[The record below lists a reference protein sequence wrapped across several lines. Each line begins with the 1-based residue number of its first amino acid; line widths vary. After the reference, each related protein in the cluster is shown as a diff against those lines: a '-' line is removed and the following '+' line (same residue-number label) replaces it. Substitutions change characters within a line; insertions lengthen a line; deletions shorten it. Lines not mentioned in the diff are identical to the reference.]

1 MIGKTI
7 SHYEITDKLGEGG
20 MGVVYKATDTKLE
33 RAVALKFLAAHLL
46 GDSDEKARFVREA
59 QAAAALDHPNI
70 CTVHEIDEVDE
81 TIFIAMA
88 YLEGETLGKK
98 IEAGPLTLGEAL
110 DFAIQATQGLQ
121 EAHGKGIFHRDIKP
135 ANLMIT
141 PKGASHLVKIMDFGL
156 AQLVERSRL
165 TRKDTTLGT
174 VAYMSPE
181 QSMAAG
187 TDHRTDIWALGVV
200 LYEMV
205 CGQMP
210 FRGDYDQ
217 AVMYSITNEEPEPLT
232 ALRTGVPME
241 LEWITGKCLMKDQ
254 AQRYQSTADLIVD
267 LENLREKLKSGK
279 STIMRARAA
288 TGGLAGPAP
297 VATGNLAGSSP
308 RSGDGQAK
316 SLSPLATQ
324 QTPPPQ
330 GFQAQPATRT
340 AERRERLKKIAAGA
354 VFLLLVVLLWMQRA
368 PQSAPGESA
377 HLRRFAFTPPVALS
391 SNLFIASVA
400 ISPNG
405 KHIAFA
411 TSGVERKFWVQDLDQ
426 QQPRA
431 IEGSDG
437 ARAPFWSPDSGFIGF
452 AAGGELKKVSVQ
464 GGLATRL
471 CELPGARFLG
481 GSWSPDGELIVF
493 SSGAAL
499 HQVPARGGATNLLI
513 SPEEPEQSSGGPT
526 GNLRNPHFLPSQSGA
541 GILLFTFGTFAERT
555 MMVQDLET
563 GQRELLGP
571 GHLPF
576 YSPSGHIVYQPAPST
591 EDLWALPFSL
601 STLEAAGDA
610 FPISESSR
618 DPTLAADG
626 TLVYRDGSAAA
637 TKQLAWL
644 DRRGGKTGEIGQAL
658 VDIVDPELSP
668 DGRLVAFV
676 AVENSNTDIWVYD
689 IARGVRTRLSVD
701 PALEY
706 RALWSPSGE
715 EVAFGSR
722 RSGVW
727 AGFLRRAD
735 GGGEAKALPAT
746 PLHEWVSDWSRD
758 GKYML
763 YGLVD
768 PENGWDLWYLE
779 RKEGGGWEPH
789 PFLQTPF
796 VERTPKLSPDGRF
809 VAYSSNESGQ
819 FEVYVRPFLQGGGR
833 STVSSDGGQQ
843 PRWSD
848 DGNELFYVEGDTLVA
863 VSVTTSPEFS
873 VGPATRLFE
882 HPSLTRS
889 FYPQY
894 DVSADGQRFVLAAPV
909 EAEGAEPSIRV
920 VQNWF
925 EEFRDRQPVE

>member
-1 MIGKTI
+1 
-7 SHYEITDKLGEGG
+7 
-20 MGVVYKATDTKLE
+20 
-33 RAVALKFLAAHLL
+33 
-46 GDSDEKARFVREA
+46 
-59 QAAAALDHPNI
+59 
-70 CTVHEIDEVDE
+70 
-81 TIFIAMA
+81 
-88 YLEGETLGKK
+88 
-98 IEAGPLTLGEAL
+98 
-110 DFAIQATQGLQ
+110 
-121 EAHGKGIFHRDIKP
+121 
-135 ANLMIT
+135 
-141 PKGASHLVKIMDFGL
+141 MDFGL

-297 VATGNLAGSSP
+297 VATGNLAGSPP

-330 GFQAQPATRT
+330 GFQVQPAART

-377 HLRRFAFTPPVALS
+377 PLRRFAFTPPVALS

-481 GSWSPDGELIVF
+481 GSWSPDGEVIVF

-499 HQVPARGGATNLLI
+499 HQVPARGGAANLLI

-610 FPISESSR
+610 FPISQSSR

-727 AGFLRRAD
+727 AGVLRRAD

-746 PLHEWVSDWSRD
+746 PLPEWVSDWSRD

-789 PFLQTPF
+789 AFLRTQF
-796 VERTPKLSPDGRF
+796 IERTPKLSPDGRF

-819 FEVYVRPFLQGGGR
+819 FEVYVRPFPEGGGR
-833 STVSSDGGQQ
+833 STVSSNGGQQ

-848 DGNELFYVEGDTLVA
+848 DGKELFYVEGETMLA
-863 VSVTTSPEFS
+863 VSITTSPEFS
-873 VGPATRLFE
+873 VGPVTRLFE

-894 DVSADGQRFVLAAPV
+894 DVSADGQRFLLAAPV
-909 EAEGAEPSIRV
+909 EVEGAEPSIRV